1 MQPEDLL
8 TGLNPEQRAAVS
20 HDRGPLL
27 IVAGAGTGKTNVIT
41 KRIGW
46 LMASG
51 KAKAEEILALT
62 FTQFFAAQPV
72 KVKMSHQFVRTVPI
86 LIIDSK

>member
-1 MQPEDLL
+1 MRTHMSMQPEDLCHD
-8 TGLNPEQRAAVS
+8 LNPEQIAAVT

-51 KAKAEEILALT
+51 KAKADEILALT
-62 FTQFFAAQPV
+62 FT
-72 KVKMSHQFVRTVPI
+72 
-86 LIIDSK
+86 